1 MGTLQRQKGM
11 TAIGWLVVL
20 LLIAFFGLLG
30 MKIGPIYMENY
41 TIKTVVKSLKNEPR
55 ITQESAV
62 KVKDI
67 VMRRLDI
74 NGVYDIKSEHVKVKK
89 TPGVMEVEINY
100 KVQKPL
106 IANLEVIAT
115 FSEKITLVSN

>member
-20 LLIAFFGLLG
+20 LLIAFFAFLG
-30 MKIGPIYMENY
+30 MKIGPIYLENY
-41 TIKTVVKSLKNEPR
+41 TIKTVIESLKNEPS
-55 ITQESAV
+55 ITQQSAI
-62 KVKDI
+62 KVKGI

-74 NGVYDIKSEHVKVKK
+74 NHVYDIKSEHVMVKK
-89 TPGVMEVEINY
+89 TPGVMAIEINY